1 VRRRRTAA
9 VALAAVA
16 VGSFAIGV
24 GLAGGPSSQ
33 PSPADLLSLPQLAG
47 QRLVVGFPGAQ
58 PPKALRSMIHRG
70 EVAGVILFSPNLPGR
85 AAARRTIARLQAIPR
100 PLGLRDPLLVMVDQE
115 GGEVKRLPG
124 APAVSAKQMGARGP
138 AFSRNQG
145 VATAAN
151 LRDVG
156 VNVDLAP
163 VLDVAR
169 PGGTIAVTDRGF
181 GPTAAEVAAT
191 AAPFAAGLRT
201 GGVAATAKHFP
212 GLGATP
218 ENTDFAAQRVGL
230 SKLALRR
237 IDEVPYRSFVE
248 EGGQLVMLST
258 AIYPAFSPRPA
269 AFASPIAKGELRS
282 RLGFEGVSITD
293 ALESAAVRDFGG
305 TAKVAL
311 AAARA
316 GTDILLFADY
326 RAAERARRALLRA
339 MREGSLPRPD
349 FALSVERVL
358 ALRRWAGSVA
368 P

>member
-1 VRRRRTAA
+1 MVR
-9 VALAAVA
+9 
-16 VGSFAIGV
+16 
-24 GLAGGPSSQ
+24 
-33 PSPADLLSLPQLAG
+33 
-47 QRLVVGFPGAQ
+47 
-58 PPKALRSMIHRG
+58 RG

-85 AAARRTIARLQAIPR
+85 AAARRMIARLQAIPR
-100 PLGLRDPLLVMVDQE
+100 PPGLRDPLLVMVDQE

-124 APAVSAKQMGARGP
+124 APGVSAKQMGARG
-138 AFSRNQG
+138 AGLSRSQG

-181 GPTAAEVAAT
+181 GTTAAKVAAT
-191 AAPFAAGLRT
+191 AAPFAGGLHS
-201 GGVAATAKHFP
+201 GGVAAAAKHFP
-212 GLGATP
+212 GLGAAP
-218 ENTDFAAQRVGL
+218 GNTDFAAQRIGL
-230 SKLALRR
+230 SKATLRR
-237 IDEVPYRSFVE
+237 IDEVPYRSFIE

-269 AFASPIAKGELRS
+269 AFAPSIARGELRS

-305 TAKVAL
+305 AAKAGL

-316 GTDILLFADY
+316 GTDILLFPDY
-326 RAAERARRALLRA
+326 RAAEPARRALLRA
-339 MREGSLPRPD
+339 LREGSLRRPD
-349 FALSVERVL
+349 FARSVERVL
-358 ALRRWAGSVA
+358 ALRHWGR
-368 P
+368 